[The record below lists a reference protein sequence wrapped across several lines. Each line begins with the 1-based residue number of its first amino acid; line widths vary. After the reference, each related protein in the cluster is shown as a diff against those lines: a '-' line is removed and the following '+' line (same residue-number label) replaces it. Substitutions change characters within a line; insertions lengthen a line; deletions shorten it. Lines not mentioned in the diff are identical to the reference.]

1 MLEEL
6 QERVAR
12 LEDESAIQ
20 RLIMSYGPSAD
31 SGLADSAAALWAE
44 DGEYD
49 WDAGAEPLHG
59 SAALESMLSGTAH
72 QRLIAHGAAHF
83 SGPLLIDIHGEQAT
97 AINYSLVM
105 RREDDRYYLWRV
117 SAVRWDLTRSSGG
130 WRVKKRTN
138 RLLDATGG
146 GQALFGAALRNVFG
160 GQPR

>member
-31 SGLADSAAALWAE
+31 AGLADAAAALWSG

-49 WDAGAEPLHG
+49 WDAGAEPLRG
-59 SAALESMLSGTAH
+59 AAAVHSMLSGAAH
-72 QRLIAHGAAHF
+72 RRLIAAGAAHF
-83 SGPLLIDIHGEQAT
+83 SGPLLIELDGDLAT
-97 AINYSLVM
+97 ALNYSLVM

-117 SAVRWDLTRSSGG
+117 SAVRWDLQRETDG
-130 WRVKKRTN
+130 WRVTKRAN

-146 GQALFGAALRNVFG
+146 GRDLFGDTLRAAFG
-160 GQPR
+160 KEQQ